1 MLRAINITIVDHE
14 HCLQWLTVFHNWR
27 NSQKNAIIVYCRIIL
42 LVPVL
47 LSGMDHYYCDRSQ
60 LVIRWKT
67 WLTDVPLR
75 LQITHRDSR
84 RSQKKKKCTRKLE
97 RKRLLMSRDN
107 SLKTACVSLTF
118 LELVQKKSIPYFEL
132 WPFVL
137 SNRGYA
143 WLLHLP
149 FAQQTLLLFLFI
161 LFYFYFIFC
170 LFFERAICWCLFL
183 LSLGFEDKFNAQLH
197 SLDSGVMLLR
207 SRLHSHLSS
216 AMDSLTTVFCL

>member
-1 MLRAINITIVDHE
+1 M
-14 HCLQWLTVFHNWR
+14 
-27 NSQKNAIIVYCRIIL
+27 
-42 LVPVL
+42 
-47 LSGMDHYYCDRSQ
+47 
-60 LVIRWKT
+60 

-84 RSQKKKKCTRKLE
+84 RSQKKKKFTRKLE
-97 RKRLLMSRDN
+97 RKRLLMGHYKFMSRDN

-149 FAQQTLLLFLFI
+149 FAQQTLLFFNSFFVLFCFCFWKGNLLVFVLVKFGIRRSIQCTAAFI
-161 LFYFYFIFC
+161 
-170 LFFERAICWCLFL
+170 
-183 LSLGFEDKFNAQLH
+183 GFRRYAPAL
-197 SLDSGVMLLR
+197 
-207 SRLHSHLSS
+207 RLHSHLSS